1 MKLHNKQLIIT
12 VLVLLGSTASSLA
25 QSTETASDTTYWKK
39 GAKTSLTFTQTTL
52 ENWSAGGENSV
63 AFNAGL
69 NAFANYMKDRVT
81 FENTLEL
88 GYGLIDQG
96 NVGFRKSDDKIM
108 FSTKFGYKLKN
119 DSKTFWSSLVDFKS
133 QFYEGVDNLDDGT
146 EVKISDFMAPGYLT
160 ISTGLEW
167 VSNEYF
173 SLLYSPLTGKMTF
186 VGIQRFADNGDY
198 GVDPAKLDNNGVPI
212 LGTGKTSRAEF
223 GSFLKITFKKDVF
236 KNVNY
241 DTKLELFT
249 AYDEHFGNIDMN
261 WQNAITMKVNDWLM
275 ASFITQ
281 LLYDD
286 DIKIATEF
294 DNITSDPL
302 NAKPRIQYKQIL
314 GVGLTLKLGD

>member
-1 MKLHNKQLIIT
+1 MKINKLGIILFALT
-12 VLVLLGSTASSLA
+12 SVATSLA
-25 QSTETASDTTYWKK
+25 QTSNTTSSDTTYWKK

-69 NAFANYMKDRVT
+69 NAFANYMKGRTT
-81 FENTLEL
+81 FENKLEL

-96 NVGFRKSDDKIM
+96 NVGFRKSDDKII
-108 FSTKFGYKLKN
+108 FSTKFGYKLKS
-119 DSKTFWSSLVDFKS
+119 DGEIYWSSLIDFKS
-133 QFYEGVDNLDDGT
+133 QFYQGVDILDNGS

-167 VSNEYF
+167 VPNEFF
-173 SLLYSPLTGKMTF
+173 SLLFSPLTGKMTF
-186 VGIQRFADNGDY
+186 VGIQSFADAGAFGVEAATVDANGNI
-198 GVDPAKLDNNGVPI
+198 V
-212 LGTGKTSRAEF
+212 LGTGKTSRYEL
-223 GSFLKITFKKDVF
+223 GSFLKITFKKDIF

-241 DTKLELFT
+241 DTKLELFS
-249 AYDEHFGNIDMN
+249 AYDENFGNVDVN

-294 DNITSDPL
+294 DNVTSEPL
-302 NAKPRIQYKQIL
+302 NAKPRVQYKQIL
-314 GVGLTLKLGD
+314 GVGLTFAIGD